1 MRKGIDRF
9 YRTLQVLV
17 TVLMMALVVPVVLQ
31 ILSRFT
37 ELIPRYIW
45 TEEVARFCFIWII
58 MIGSMIAVRDGSHF
72 DLDVLPKSR
81 TARGQAISRII
92 VHVAMLLMALTFI
105 VFGYR
110 FALFGLDQESELTGL
125 NMLFIHAAWP
135 LAGLAFAVFLGE
147 KIWDDVALFRQGQH
161 GRA

>member
-1 MRKGIDRF
+1 MRRTIDAV
-9 YRTLQVLV
+9 YRALQVLE

-37 ELIPRYIW
+37 PLIPRYIW
-45 TEEVARFCFIWII
+45 TEEAARFCFIWII

-72 DLDVLPKSR
+72 DLDVLPKPK
-81 TARGQAISRII
+81 TARGQAVSRII
-92 VHVAMLLMALTFI
+92 VHGAMLLMALTFI
-105 VFGYR
+105 AFGYR

-135 LAGLAFAVFLGE
+135 LAGLAFTVFLCE
-147 KIWDDVALFRQGQH
+147 KIWDDVALFRQGRH

>member
-1 MRKGIDRF
+1 MRKTIDGF
-9 YRTLQVLV
+9 YRALQVLV

-72 DLDVLPKSR
+72 DLDVLPKPR
-81 TARGQAISRII
+81 TARGQAISRIF
-92 VHVAMLLMALTFI
+92 VHTAMLLMALTFL

-147 KIWDDVALFRQGQH
+147 KIWDDVALYRQGRH